1 MNERFYLFVALLV
14 LVILSLTAAW
24 IYYHLRA
31 RRLYGQTWEDILA
44 RVIPID
50 KGSVRIV
57 ALDLLG
63 EADGLDRRDGP
74 CELESSEIVEL
85 IGGLEGLRTLQRNCE
100 ALIDL
105 ACYCQRMYPEALI
118 VAEEL
123 RLNAREIQWHLER
136 LDAAA
141 RNGSSRAAFGDYAQ
155 RIATIYY
162 LMTRRLVTL
171 YEIANAPGTE
181 MVQMSLA

>member
-1 MNERFYLFVALLV
+1 MNGRLYLFVALLV
-14 LVILSLTAAW
+14 LVVVSLIAAW

-31 RRLYGQTWEDILA
+31 RKLYGQNWETVLA
-44 RVIPID
+44 RLLPID
-50 KGSVRIV
+50 KGNLRIV

-85 IGGLEGLRTLQRNCE
+85 IGDLEGLRAIQRNCE
-100 ALIDL
+100 TLIDL
-105 ACYCQRMYPEALI
+105 ACYCQRVYPAALV

-123 RLNAREIQWHLER
+123 RLNAREIRWHLDR

-141 RNGSSRAAFGDYAQ
+141 RNGSSRAAFGEYAQ

-162 LMTRRLVTL
+162 LMTRRLIAL
-171 YEIANAPGTE
+171 YEIANVPGVE
-181 MVQMSLA
+181 KVEISLA

>member
-1 MNERFYLFVALLV
+1 MNERFYLFVTLLV
-14 LVILSLTAAW
+14 LLVVFLIAAW

-31 RRLYGQTWEDILA
+31 RRLYGRGWEAILA

-50 KGSVRIV
+50 RQNLSIV

-63 EADGLDRRDGP
+63 EAEGLDQRDGP
-74 CELESSEIVEL
+74 CELESSKILEL
-85 IGGLEGLRTLQRNCE
+85 IGGLEGLRNIEKNCE

-105 ACYCQRMYPEALI
+105 ACHCQRLYPEALV

-123 RLNAREIQWHLER
+123 RLNAREIWWYLDR

-141 RNGSSRAAFGDYAQ
+141 RNGSSRGAFGEYAQ
-155 RIATIYY
+155 RMATIYY
-162 LMTRRLVTL
+162 LMTRRLIAL
-171 YEIANAPGTE
+171 YAMANMPGIE
-181 MVQMSLA
+181 EVQLSLA

>member
-1 MNERFYLFVALLV
+1 MNERFYLFVTLLV
-14 LVILSLTAAW
+14 WVVASIITAW
-24 IYYHLRA
+24 IYYYLRS
-31 RRLYGQTWEDILA
+31 RKLHGKSWETILA

-50 KGSVRIV
+50 RGNLRIV

-63 EADGLDRRDGP
+63 DADELDRRDGP
-74 CELESSEIVEL
+74 CELESSDIVEL
-85 IGGLEGLRTLQRNCE
+85 VGDLQGLEAIRSNCE

-105 ACYCQRMYPEALI
+105 ACYCQRLYPEAI
-118 VAEEL
+118 VIAEAL
-123 RLNAREIQWHLER
+123 RLNAREIRWHLDR

-141 RNGSSRAAFGDYAQ
+141 RNGSSRAAFGEYAQ

-162 LMTRRLVTL
+162 LMTRRLIAL

-181 MVQMSLA
+181 AVQISLA

>member
-1 MNERFYLFVALLV
+1 MNERFYLFVALVLLV
-14 LVILSLTAAW
+14 VAFLIAAW
-24 IYYHLRA
+24 IYYYLRA
-31 RRLYGQTWEDILA
+31 RRLYGQSWEAILA
-44 RVIPID
+44 RVVPID
-50 KGSVRIV
+50 KGNLSIV

-63 EADGLDRRDGP
+63 EADRLDRRDGP
-74 CELESSEIVEL
+74 CELESSEIVQL
-85 IGGLEGLRTLQRNCE
+85 TGDLEGLRTMQRNCE

-105 ACYCQRMYPEALI
+105 ACYCQRMYPEALV

-123 RLNAREIQWHLER
+123 RLNAREIHWHLER

-162 LMTRRLVTL
+162 LMTRRLIAL
-171 YEIANAPGTE
+171 YEIANAPGVE
-181 MVQMSLA
+181 MVQISLA

>member
-1 MNERFYLFVALLV
+1 MNERLYLFVALLV
-14 LVILSLTAAW
+14 LVVAGLAATW
-24 IYYHLRA
+24 IYFHFRA
-31 RRLYGQTWEDILA
+31 RRLYGQTWQGILA
-44 RVIPID
+44 GLVPID
-50 KGSVRIV
+50 KGNLRIV

-63 EADGLDRRDGP
+63 EGDGLDRRNGP
-74 CELESSEIVEL
+74 CELESAEIVEL
-85 IGGLEGLRTLQRNCE
+85 IGGLEGLRSLERNCE
-100 ALIDL
+100 ALIEL
-105 ACYCQRMYPEALI
+105 ACYCQRMYPEALV

-162 LMTRRLVTL
+162 LMTRRLMEL
-171 YEIANAPGTE
+171 YEMANVPGTE
-181 MVQMSLA
+181 KVQISLA

>member
-1 MNERFYLFVALLV
+1 MNVRFYLFVTLSVWVV
-14 LVILSLTAAW
+14 LSIIAAW

-31 RRLYGQTWEDILA
+31 GKLYGRSWETILA
-44 RVIPID
+44 RVIPLD
-50 KGSVRIV
+50 RGNLRIV

-63 EADGLDRRDGP
+63 EADELDRRDGP

-85 IGGLEGLRTLQRNCE
+85 VGGLEGLAAIQRNCE
-100 ALIDL
+100 ALIEL
-105 ACYCQRMYPEALI
+105 ACYCQRLYPDALV

-123 RLNAREIQWHLER
+123 RLNAREIQWHLGR

-141 RNGSSRAAFGDYAQ
+141 RNGNSRAAFGEYAQ

-162 LMTRRLVTL
+162 LMTRRLVAL

-181 MVQMSLA
+181 RVQISLA

>member
-1 MNERFYLFVALLV
+1 MNERFYLFVAFVLLV
-14 LVILSLTAAW
+14 VASLIAGW

-31 RRLYGQTWEDILA
+31 RRLYGQNWEAILA

-50 KGSVRIV
+50 KRRLRIV

-63 EADGLDRRDGP
+63 EADVLDRRDGP

-85 IGGLEGLRTLQRNCE
+85 IGGLEGLRIIQRNCE

-105 ACYCQRMYPEALI
+105 ACYCQRMYPEALV

-123 RLNAREIQWHLER
+123 RLNAREIRWHLDR

-141 RNGSSRAAFGDYAQ
+141 QNGSSRAAFGEYAQ
-155 RIATIYY
+155 RVATIYY
-162 LMTRRLVTL
+162 LMTRRLIAC
-171 YEIANAPGTE
+171 YEMAKAPGTE
-181 MVQMSLA
+181 QLQLSLA